1 MLKRISLYFLFML
14 GVWTIQAQEDRWQK
28 NNADF
33 SRGALRVNSSGSY
46 LEYGDGTSFLYLGD
60 TAWELISRLTDA
72 ETEYYMEDRREKG
85 VTVIQT
91 VILDELNGIDNITA
105 CGYRQ
110 LINGDINR
118 PDSNYFARVDRVL
131 ACAASKGL
139 YVALLPTWGDK
150 VDKKW
155 GMGPEIFNEENAF
168 HYGQWLGARY
178 VSVPN
183 LIWIIG
189 GDRSGEG
196 NKSRI
201 WNALA
206 NGIRSIDRGH
216 LMTFHPHGE
225 HSSSFWFHDEEWLS
239 FNMIQT
245 GHAQRNYAIYRKL
258 LLPDLQKKPHKPCMD
273 GESRYEGIP
282 IGFKVENGRFNDYDI
297 RTTLYQ
303 SMFSGACGYTYGCN
317 NVWQMFDY
325 KHTPMCNANKP
336 WNESLNEPGAWDLIH
351 FRRLWEKY
359 DFREGSQQQNVICN
373 SQMSD
378 DNYPVAFGNHKY
390 LLVYLPEGGKITL
403 RISQMDK
410 KQKTLSWM
418 NPRTGENSFY
428 KKVDLREFS
437 AYAPSMGKGNDW
449 VLIIE

>member
-60 TAWELISRLTDA
+60 TAWELISRLTDE

-168 HYGQWLGARY
+168 HYGQCA
-178 VSVPN
+178 
-183 LIWIIG
+183 
-189 GDRSGEG
+189 
-196 NKSRI
+196 
-201 WNALA
+201 
-206 NGIRSIDRGH
+206 
-216 LMTFHPHGE
+216 
-225 HSSSFWFHDEEWLS
+225 
-239 FNMIQT
+239 
-245 GHAQRNYAIYRKL
+245 
-258 LLPDLQKKPHKPCMD
+258 
-273 GESRYEGIP
+273 
-282 IGFKVENGRFNDYDI
+282 
-297 RTTLYQ
+297 
-303 SMFSGACGYTYGCN
+303 
-317 NVWQMFDY
+317 
-325 KHTPMCNANKP
+325 
-336 WNESLNEPGAWDLIH
+336 
-351 FRRLWEKY
+351 
-359 DFREGSQQQNVICN
+359 
-373 SQMSD
+373 
-378 DNYPVAFGNHKY
+378 
-390 LLVYLPEGGKITL
+390 
-403 RISQMDK
+403 
-410 KQKTLSWM
+410 
-418 NPRTGENSFY
+418 
-428 KKVDLREFS
+428 
-437 AYAPSMGKGNDW
+437 
-449 VLIIE
+449 